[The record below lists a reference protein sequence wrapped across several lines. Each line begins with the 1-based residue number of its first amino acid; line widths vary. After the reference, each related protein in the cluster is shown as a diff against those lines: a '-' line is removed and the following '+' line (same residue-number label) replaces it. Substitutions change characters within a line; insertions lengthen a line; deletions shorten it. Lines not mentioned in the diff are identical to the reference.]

1 MSERKRILIVGGV
14 AGGASAATRARRL
27 SEDAEIVLFERGEH
41 ISFANCGMP
50 YHIGGTIADRGR
62 LLVQTPE
69 GMRERYRLDVRTRTE
84 VLRIDRA
91 ARKVLVR
98 NLATGEEIEEP
109 YDALILSP
117 GAAPVRPPIPG
128 ADHPLVFTLRTLGDM
143 DRIKQVV
150 DEQKPAQA
158 VVIGGGYIGLEMTEA
173 LRQRGVGVTLVELAA
188 QVFSAAD
195 PEMVAPIQQELE
207 SNGVDLRLGASV
219 TAIREEDGRLE
230 VRLSTGEAVACG
242 LAIMAIG
249 VRPEATLARDA
260 GLATGEFGGI
270 VVDEHMR
277 TSDPAIYAIGDA
289 VEVPHLVGGRP
300 AFIPLAGP
308 ANRQGRIAADN
319 IFGRPSVYKSSQGTA
334 ICKVFGL
341 AIGMTGLSERALK
354 RAGRPYEKVYIH
366 PTSHAGYYPGAK
378 QMSLKLLFDPKGGGI
393 LGAQA
398 VGADGIDKRI
408 DVLAVAMRAHM
419 TVHDLK
425 DLELSYAPPYGS
437 AKDPVNYA
445 GFVASNV
452 LAGDV
457 ALCHVADVTSPRP
470 DQVLL
475 DVRTPGEV
483 EAGTIPGARNI
494 PVDELRTRLA
504 ELPKDKE
511 ILAFC
516 QVGLRG
522 YLACRIL
529 SQNGFKC
536 RNLSGGYKT
545 YKAATAMAK
554 GAVNRFV

>member
-341 AIGMTGLSERALK
+341 AIGMTGLSEKALK

>member
-1 MSERKRILIVGGV
+1 MAERKRILIVGGV

-50 YHIGGTIADRGR
+50 YHVGGTIADRGR

-143 DRIKQVV
+143 DRIKEVV

-341 AIGMTGLSERALK
+341 AIGMTGLSEKALK

-378 QMSLKLLFDPKGGGI
+378 QMSLKLLFDPKSGGI